1 MGDSDGP
8 RTDPKDIAGANE
20 SPGAEMYALVRRL
33 FPITRSITGD
43 GVRETLRI
51 VGEHIPLEIHE
62 VPTGTR
68 AFDWTVP
75 PEWNIRDAYILDEH
89 GDRIVDLREHNLHV
103 VGYSVPVDATLSLA
117 ELQPH
122 LHSLPDQPDA
132 IPYVTSYY
140 ERQWGFCL
148 SHAQRQRLRDGL
160 YRVVIDSDLKDGA
173 LTYGEVIIRGATASE
188 VFLSTYVCHP
198 SMANNELSG
207 PVVTT
212 WLAKWIASQP
222 RRFTYRLVFIPETIG
237 SLVYLSRHLDTLKA
251 NVVAGFNVTCVGD
264 DRSYSY
270 VPSRYGATLADR
282 VALHTLRARH
292 PEFVRFSFL
301 DRGSDER
308 QYCSPG
314 IDLPVVSVM
323 RTKYREY
330 PEYHTS
336 LDDLTVVTP
345 AGLDGAYTVLREC
358 LEVLEANRTYRST
371 SLGEPHLGGR
381 GLYPTLGTTSTH
393 GAVSTTMDL
402 IAYADGAND
411 LVGIGD
417 IIGVPVLELQR
428 LAEQLVEHGLL
439 AELAG
444 PRLAASTPSTAEA
457 ADPVQ

>member
-1 MGDSDGP
+1 MDESDGP
-8 RTDPKDIAGANE
+8 RPDPDGGADTGP
-20 SPGAEMYALVRRL
+20 SPGMAMHELARRL

-51 VGEHIPLEIHE
+51 LAELLPLEIHE

-75 PEWNIRDAYILDEH
+75 PEWNIRDAYILDEY
-89 GDRIVDLREHNLHV
+89 GDRIVDFLQSNLHV
-103 VGYSVPVDATLSLA
+103 VGYSVPVDATMSLA

-122 LHSLPDQPDA
+122 LHSLEDQPTA

-140 ERQWGFCL
+140 ERRWGFCL
-148 SHAQRQRLRDGL
+148 PHAQRERLQDGQ
-160 YRVVIDSDLKDGA
+160 YRVVIDSELKDGS
-173 LTYGEVIIRGATASE
+173 LTYGEVIIPGATTSE

-212 WLAKWIASQP
+212 WLAKWIASRP
-222 RRFTYRLVFIPETIG
+222 RRYTYRLVFIPETIG
-237 SLVYLSRHLDTLKA
+237 SLVYLSRHLDSLKA
-251 NVVAGFNVTCVGD
+251 NVIAGFNVTCIGD
-264 DRSYSY
+264 DRAYSFL
-270 VPSRYGATLADR
+270 PSRYGGTLADR
-282 VALHTLRARH
+282 VALHTLKARH
-292 PEFVRFSFL
+292 PDFVRYSFL

-323 RTKYREY
+323 RTKYHEY

-336 LDDLTVVTP
+336 LDDLAVVTP
-345 AGLDGAYTVLREC
+345 AGLEGGYTILRDC

-381 GLYPTLGTTSTH
+381 GLYPTLGTTSSYR
-393 GAVSTTMDL
+393 AVRTTMDL
-402 IAYADGAND
+402 LAYADGTND

-417 IIGVPVLELQR
+417 LIGVPVMELKR
-428 LAEQLVEHGLL
+428 VAEQLVGHGLL
-439 AELAG
+439 AEVPG
-444 PRLAASTPSTAEA
+444 PRLPVPTAATAGA
-457 ADPVQ
+457 AD